1 MSRKDMFLDYKR
13 ELCAMDGFDDL
24 ADPLWTY
31 LADFDLFTSDE
42 DAEWIPVKY
51 DGKEVGFLI
60 ALSGKLVRD
69 NTLDY
74 YLWDTYVKPPYRRL
88 GLMRQTVEN
97 YVRNHPGI
105 YGLVMMDVN
114 EVAYKFWG
122 SVMGKPDEI
131 REWNWPGCRLY
142 VYRKE
147 KSERDRD

>member
-1 MSRKDMFLDYKR
+1 MPRKEMFLEYKR

-24 ADPLWTY
+24 ADPIWTY
-31 LADFDLFTSDE
+31 LADFDLFNSHK
-42 DAEWIPVKY
+42 DAEWIPIKY

-60 ALSGKLVRD
+60 ALGGELVRD
-69 NTLDY
+69 ETLDY
-74 YLWDTYVKPPYRRL
+74 YLWDAYVKPSCRRL

-97 YVRNHPGI
+97 YVRNHPGT

-114 EVAYKFWG
+114 EGSHKFWA
-122 SVMGKPDEI
+122 STMGKPDEV
-131 REWNWPGCRLY
+131 REWNWLGCHLY